1 MKDKNIVVIGG
12 GEGTNIVLSGLKR
25 YTSQLTALISTFD
38 ETARQQSHPLAE
50 TGASQPAEQMPA
62 GWLIPPTGGPLVA
75 PDQPASRM
83 DEVRGSLIA
92 LGANK
97 ATAQIMERLFAY
109 HLAHP
114 IELSTDFG
122 DLFLAALAE
131 ISGGALPAM
140 QAAAQV
146 LNVQGRVFP
155 ITLDECPLTAVLE
168 DGTETLVTTSRELA
182 DIALTSGLQ
191 SVRLSRPVAPLDAA
205 LEAIAGA
212 DIIVLGP
219 ADLYFNILAPLQI
232 EQVYET
238 LALSKA
244 VKIFVCPLMTQ
255 SHLTTSW
262 TASDYIRVALKH
274 IGGPSDLRSVIAN
287 SAPLP
292 AEKVARKGDAGSY
305 PVHLDIEECFSLGT
319 NVIVR
324 PVAAQDSLL
333 HDPEKLARTII
344 FLGGSRSGRSLD
356 SARFSINGFSSQEI
370 AAPEPVRQIV
380 GKVTL

>member
-38 ETARQQSHPLAE
+38 ATARRQAQPLGGA
-50 TGASQPAEQMPA
+50 GASQPAKDVQS
-62 GWLIPPTGGPLVA
+62 GWLIPPAAVSS
-75 PDQPASRM
+75 DQSVSRM
-83 DEVRGSLIA
+83 GEVRGSLIA
-92 LGANK
+92 LGADK
-97 ATAQIMERLFAY
+97 TTAQIMERLFAY

-114 IELSTDFG
+114 IEFSTDFG

-140 QAAAQV
+140 HAAAQV
-146 LNVQGRVFP
+146 LNVQGKVFP
-155 ITLDECPLTAVLE
+155 ITLDECPLMAVLG
-168 DGTETLVTTSRELA
+168 DGTEVIVTTSRELA
-182 DIALTSGLQ
+182 DVALTSGLQ
-191 SVRLSRPVAPLDAA
+191 SIRLSRPVAVLDAA
-205 LEAIAGA
+205 LEAIERA

-219 ADLYFNILAPLQI
+219 ADLYFNIIAPLQI
-232 EQVYET
+232 EQLYET

-262 TASDYIRVALKH
+262 TASDYIRVVLNH
-274 IGGPSDLRSVIAN
+274 MGGPSDSRCVIAN

-292 AEKVARKGDAGSY
+292 PEKVANKGAAGAY

-324 PVAAQDSLL
+324 PVAAHDSLL
-333 HDPEKLARTII
+333 HDPEKLARTIM
-344 FLGGSRSGRSLD
+344 FLGGGRTGRPIDGSRYGL
-356 SARFSINGFSSQEI
+356 NGYANQEV
-370 AAPEPVRQIV
+370 AASEPVRQAL
-380 GKVTL
+380 GKVSV